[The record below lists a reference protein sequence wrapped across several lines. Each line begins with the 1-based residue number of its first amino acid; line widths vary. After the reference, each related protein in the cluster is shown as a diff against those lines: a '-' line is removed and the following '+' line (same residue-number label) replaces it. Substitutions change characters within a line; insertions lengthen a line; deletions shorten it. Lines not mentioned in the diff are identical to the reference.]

1 MVIVFLA
8 LVLFVIIVFTFIL
21 YKMIFAPR
29 KEEDPRI
36 VPDDEQYQEF
46 KDETVEMVTAL
57 MEREYEKVS
66 IISYDALRLC
76 GRWYEGEEDKPTA
89 ILFHGYRGSAY
100 RDFSGGSA
108 MLFKKGWNVC

>member
-46 KDETVEMVTAL
+46 KNETVEMVTAL
-57 MEREYEKVS
+57 MERE
-66 IISYDALRLC
+66 
-76 GRWYEGEEDKPTA
+76 
-89 ILFHGYRGSAY
+89 
-100 RDFSGGSA
+100 
-108 MLFKKGWNVC
+108 

>member
-46 KDETVEMVTAL
+46 KNETVEMVTAL
-57 MEREYEKVS
+57 MPKTTPSVIPVS
-66 IISYDALRLC
+66 A
-76 GRWYEGEEDKPTA
+76 
-89 ILFHGYRGSAY
+89 
-100 RDFSGGSA
+100 
-108 MLFKKGWNVC
+108 V